1 MADRR
6 GPPEPSPG
14 GRFLHKMGCYMGCSP
29 EISLLVTAL
38 ANNIYES
45 FSPTEL
51 AVLAAVFTQ
60 LGDTLVTLAALDA
73 LNPTET
79 AAENT

>member
-1 MADRR
+1 M
-6 GPPEPSPG
+6 
-14 GRFLHKMGCYMGCSP
+14 HKIGCYMGCSP
-29 EISLLVTAL
+29 EKGAIGLRPQEISLLVTAL